1 MRIGPAPYS
10 KYLWLAVLTLAVV
23 VVGSTVT
30 IKDDAAAKLPLP
42 AAKFGS
48 DNPSLRSPV
57 VAKDASSGVAQDFQ
71 PRFDAAPLLRLFPPR
86 TSELK
91 TASDAQLTA
100 QPVEL
105 ATPSTNQIGRNSQS
119 ASAGFLNLPFEAQAS
134 ISRVLG
140 RDIPNYQA
148 RARGKAFAAEN
159 KQNHLSLEFTPA
171 GVEIRSGDALW
182 QLALRSY
189 GYGDALQ
196 PLPAATPQASSNRV
210 EYHRGLL
217 TEWYVNGPLGFEQG
231 FTLSERP
238 HYPIGSGLLP
248 FGSGKTAINHRQ
260 LTKFLGQPLT
270 IALAASGNLTP
281 VVDQGKTSLTLT
293 RDGRVQLRY
302 GGLTA
307 HDSSGKQLRSW
318 LEVHGGKL
326 LPKVEDAAARYPV
339 VIDPWVQVAK
349 LTASDGHA
357 GDFLGSSVAIEANTV
372 VAGAHTGA
380 PGAAYVFV
388 KPATGWANITETA
401 KLTASDGDPFLGS
414 SVAISGNMA
423 VAVSI
428 SGVYVFVKPASGW
441 RNMTET
447 AKLTASDPEG
457 PASLGPCVA
466 IAGNTVVAGNQ
477 NATNGAGAAYVWVKP
492 ASGWTNAVS
501 GWRVQQIPPGDG
513 ENAGQRVLYR
523 TVATRARSAFS
534 TSAPPI
540 ILLGSRD
547 LRSFGPLVGPVEMR
561 MRMEQTRCG
570 SVVRVEVAIASTMGS
585 SNAIDET

>member
-1 MRIGPAPYS
+1 
-10 KYLWLAVLTLAVV
+10 
-23 VVGSTVT
+23 
-30 IKDDAAAKLPLP
+30 
-42 AAKFGS
+42 
-48 DNPSLRSPV
+48 
-57 VAKDASSGVAQDFQ
+57 
-71 PRFDAAPLLRLFPPR
+71 
-86 TSELK
+86 
-91 TASDAQLTA
+91 
-100 QPVEL
+100 
-105 ATPSTNQIGRNSQS
+105 
-119 ASAGFLNLPFEAQAS
+119 
-134 ISRVLG
+134 
-140 RDIPNYQA
+140 
-148 RARGKAFAAEN
+148 
-159 KQNHLSLEFTPA
+159 
-171 GVEIRSGDALW
+171 
-182 QLALRSY
+182 
-189 GYGDALQ
+189 
-196 PLPAATPQASSNRV
+196 
-210 EYHRGLL
+210 
-217 TEWYVNGPLGFEQG
+217 
-231 FTLSERP
+231 
-238 HYPIGSGLLP
+238 
-248 FGSGKTAINHRQ
+248 
-260 LTKFLGQPLT
+260 
-270 IALAASGNLTP
+270 
-281 VVDQGKTSLTLT
+281 
-293 RDGRVQLRY
+293 
-302 GGLTA
+302 
-307 HDSSGKQLRSW
+307 
-318 LEVHGGKL
+318 
-326 LPKVEDAAARYPV
+326 V